1 MSFWK
6 VRFDRK
12 HALSGSRLP
21 SAPTLA
27 SGTASMQRS
36 SIPADEPM
44 TIVAWEED
52 HAVLKVGCRGIQSR
66 SHACEL
72 GKQISDLLSKPEVR
86 VLRIDLAEVPVV
98 NSEMLSQFT
107 RAHCRASQLG
117 KVFRLENLN
126 SSVQEVFYIS
136 RLDRLFAMNDSAR
149 AAASSLS

>member
-21 SAPTLA
+21 SSSTLP
-27 SGTASMQRS
+27 SQSTVVS
-36 SIPADEPM
+36 
-44 TIVAWEED
+44 WEHD
-52 HAVLKVGCRGIQSR
+52 QAVLKVDGCGILSR
-66 SHACEL
+66 SHACDL
-72 GKQISDLLSKPEVR
+72 GKQISDLLNHPDVR
-86 VLRIDLAEVPVV
+86 ILRIDLAEVPVV

-117 KVFRLENLN
+117 KAFRLENLN
-126 SSVQEVFYIS
+126 SSVQEVFYIT

-149 AAASSLS
+149 TAASSLS